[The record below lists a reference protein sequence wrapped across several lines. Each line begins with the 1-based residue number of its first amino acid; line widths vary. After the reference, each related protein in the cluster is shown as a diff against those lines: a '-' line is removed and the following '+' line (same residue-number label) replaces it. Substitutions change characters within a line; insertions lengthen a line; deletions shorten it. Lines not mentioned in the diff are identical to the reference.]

1 MFHTGYFLTLLVT
14 NQKIKLDTNLFFFLS
29 LLVARFVWNRI
40 ATFGSLP
47 SPRNSHV
54 CSYQLDKMIV
64 VGGKVGHDSF
74 CSDVYVMEGN
84 IIFFVAKFNCNC
96 DLLKKIS
103 SYKTC
108 AA

>member
-1 MFHTGYFLTLLVT
+1 M
-14 NQKIKLDTNLFFFLS
+14 
-29 LLVARFVWNRI
+29 

-64 VGGKVGHDSF
+64 VGGKDGHDSF
-74 CSDVYVMEGN
+74 CSDVYVMGSY

-96 DLLKKIS
+96 DFLKNIL